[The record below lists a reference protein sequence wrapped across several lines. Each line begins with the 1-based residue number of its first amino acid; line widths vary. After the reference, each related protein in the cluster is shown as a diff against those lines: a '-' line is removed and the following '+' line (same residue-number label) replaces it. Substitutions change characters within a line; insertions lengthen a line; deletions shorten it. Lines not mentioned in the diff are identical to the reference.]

1 VTRRRLVFV
10 VLVLAVAG
18 YGLSGVTLVRP
29 GERAVVRRFGR
40 VLDSKPEPGLWIGL
54 PWGMDRVDHVPV
66 DQVQTIV
73 AGYREE
79 EDDPESLGTPTG
91 QLLTGDH
98 NLVNV
103 QVSLNYKV
111 RPEQVTDYVV
121 QADRVEP
128 LLTRAAE
135 AVLAEWVAQRTV
147 DEVLLNGKA
156 KLRPVLLERVQQ
168 RLDAYGLGIEL
179 SDARVT
185 LLAPPREVRE
195 DFESVARAQTA
206 IQTKVTRAQQETD
219 SDYRNALAERYR
231 LEQESAAYAT
241 NAELQARAEG
251 DTFLRRLRQYQEAR
265 TRNPDYLRQ
274 IWEEERNRLFASMQK
289 SGRIGPIDQ
298 RFGKGGLDILMA
310 PLPPK
315 K

>member
-1 VTRRRLVFV
+1 MRTRRLGIL
-10 VLVLAVAG
+10 VLVLVVVA
-18 YGLSGVTLVRP
+18 YGLSGVTLVKP

-40 VLDSKPEPGLWIGL
+40 VLDTKPDPGLWIGL

-66 DQVQTIV
+66 DQVQTVV

-79 EDDPESLGTPTG
+79 DEDPEGLGTPQG

-111 RPEQVTDYVV
+111 RPEQVADYVA
-121 QADRVEP
+121 QADRVDP

-135 AVLAEWVAQRTV
+135 AVLAEWVAERTV
-147 DEVLLNGKA
+147 DDVLLNGKA
-156 KLRPVLLERVQQ
+156 ALRPVLLERVQQ

-185 LLAPPREVRE
+185 LLAPPREVS
-195 DFESVARAQTA
+195 DAFEGVARAQTE
-206 IQTKVTRAQQETD
+206 IQTKVTKAQQQAD
-219 SDYRNALAERYR
+219 SDYRSALADRYR
-231 LEQESAAYAT
+231 LEQDSAAYAT
-241 NAELQARAEG
+241 NADLQARAEA
-251 DTFLRRLRQYQEAR
+251 DSFTRRLRQYQEAR
-265 TRNPDYLRQ
+265 KTNPDYLRQ

-289 SGRIGPIDQ
+289 EGRIGPIDQ
-298 RFGKGGLDILMA
+298 RFGKGGLDILLA
-310 PLPPK
+310 PLAPK